1 MREEHPH
8 LVLVRR
14 LWEAG
19 ARGDADAVSDCYAPG
34 AVLRAYGAPGSPMAG
49 EFKGTAEILDYLAR
63 AGEIVDDSSSEA
75 LECYA
80 SDAGAVIRY
89 RTVATRGGKH
99 LDMQYLYVLAIDE
112 GRIVR
117 AEVVPTDQRR
127 NDEFWRS
134 Q

>member
-1 MREEHPH
+1 
-8 LVLVRR
+8 VRR

-19 ARGDADAVSDCYAPG
+19 AVGDADAVCDCYAPD
-34 AVLRAYGAPGSPMAG
+34 AVLRAYGVPGNPLAG
-49 EFKGTAEILDYLAR
+49 EFKGIAEIIDYLAR
-63 AGEIVDDSSSEA
+63 AGEIVDDSSSEL

-99 LDMQYLYVLAIDE
+99 LDMQYLYVLDIE
-112 GRIVR
+112 RGRIAR
-117 AEVVPTDQRR
+117 ATLIPTDQRR